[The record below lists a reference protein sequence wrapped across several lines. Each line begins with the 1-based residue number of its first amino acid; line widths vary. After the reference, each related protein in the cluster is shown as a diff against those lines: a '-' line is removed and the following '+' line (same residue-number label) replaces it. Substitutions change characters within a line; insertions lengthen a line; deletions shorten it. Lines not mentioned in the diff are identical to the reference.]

1 MRSLKYVALMAVLLL
16 TTVQLAYAAKG
27 KGVKTTYVFGVATS
41 FNDST
46 AYVTAIQQLD
56 SVTTVGKTGILANK
70 QEYSYQ
76 LREFMGG
83 KGIQYATCVTVNA
96 KSRKEAEKSLSSL
109 KQRLAGK
116 NKLIVKQ
123 IPAEEFA
130 YQRVVMAH

>member
-56 SVTTVGKTGILANK
+56 SVTTVGKQAFWQTNRSILI
-70 QEYSYQ
+70 SY
-76 LREFMGG
+76 
-83 KGIQYATCVTVNA
+83 VNSWVA
-96 KSRKEAEKSLSSL
+96 KVFSMLL
-109 KQRLAGK
+109 
-116 NKLIVKQ
+116 V
-123 IPAEEFA
+123 
-130 YQRVVMAH
+130 

>member
-1 MRSLKYVALMAVLLL
+1 M
-16 TTVQLAYAAKG
+16 
-27 KGVKTTYVFGVATS
+27 FGVATS

-83 KGIQYATCVTVNA
+83 KGIQHATCVTVNA
-96 KSRKEAEKSLSSL
+96 KSRKEAEKSLSSM